1 LPAKSREERM
11 KGILNYRNI
20 YVKVFGETPM
30 ADMEV
35 ILPEKVVGIKALTLV
50 NLAVTIATALSTGAL
65 MLWRVSR
72 NSGSRRPPLERE
84 ASTGLESFFVFFLPR
99 GLEKTA
105 AQNDDSTRPRK
116 KTRPSPKNRP
126 ALRST

>member
-1 LPAKSREERM
+1 M

-65 MLWRVSR
+65 MLWRVRWSLVAVLVCHR
-72 NSGSRRPPLERE
+72 ANRRTTNPARDSPPPPEK
-84 ASTGLESFFVFFLPR
+84 PR
-99 GLEKTA
+99 TP
-105 AQNDDSTRPRK
+105 QTPPTPK
-116 KTRPSPKNRP
+116 KPKHRP
-126 ALRST
+126 APPST